1 MTLAYVYSTIKMKI
15 IQMKNNAKSHITHA
29 TQVIGIVNIR
39 SAV

>member
-1 MTLAYVYSTIKMKI
+1 
-15 IQMKNNAKSHITHA
+15 MKNNAKSHITHA